1 MSMKADAET
10 EQANHGPLVSI
21 VITTRNEEHNIGNC
35 LRSVSLQ
42 DYTNIEVL
50 VVDNNSTDQTK
61 LIAQEFNVQV
71 FNLGPERSA
80 QRNYGLIEIATGK
93 YGMFID
99 ADMVLTPTLVSKCVD
114 EMELNRTFG
123 LHIEEIILGRK
134 WLSKVRRYERQFY
147 SGTVIDG
154 IRFFNREKFVEIGG
168 FDSKLPPGPED
179 WDLDKRMKLLG
190 NLKLLSNCGTSLE
203 WTMSDFIRQK
213 GIEHESTYIGIY
225 HNEDEV
231 NLKKYIK
238 KKIYYSESMAYYRS
252 KWKSSDP
259 DVRKQLG
266 ILYRYVF
273 VFTEMGKWR
282 KIVTNPV
289 LFMQVFLLRCLV
301 GLAYVYTK
309 NGTKN
314 H

>member
-1 MSMKADAET
+1 MKPEV
-10 EQANHGPLVSI
+10 EIKIVNPGPLVSI

-35 LRSVSLQ
+35 LRSVFLQ

-50 VVDNNSTDQTK
+50 VVDNNSTDHTK
-61 LIAQEFNVQV
+61 LVVQKFNAQV

-99 ADMVLTPTLVSKCVD
+99 ADMILTPTLVSKCVD
-114 EMELNRTFG
+114 EMESSRISG

-134 WLSKVRRYERQFY
+134 WLSKIRRYERQFY

-190 NLKLLSNCGTSLE
+190 NLKLLSNDGLDSDWE
-203 WTMSDFIRQK
+203 MSDFVKRR
-213 GIEHESTYIGIY
+213 GIEHKSSYIGIY
-225 HNEDEV
+225 HNEDEI
-231 NLKKYIK
+231 NLKKYIR
-238 KKIYYSESMAYYRS
+238 KKIYYSGSMAYYRS
-252 KWKSSDP
+252 KWDSGDA
-259 DVRKQLG
+259 DVKKQLG
-266 ILYRYVF
+266 IVYRYVL
-273 VFTEMGKWR
+273 VFTEMGKWK
-282 KIVTNPV
+282 KILRNPV
-289 LFMQVFLLRCLV
+289 LFIQVFILRCIV

-309 NGTKN
+309 NGTKKY
-314 H
+314 